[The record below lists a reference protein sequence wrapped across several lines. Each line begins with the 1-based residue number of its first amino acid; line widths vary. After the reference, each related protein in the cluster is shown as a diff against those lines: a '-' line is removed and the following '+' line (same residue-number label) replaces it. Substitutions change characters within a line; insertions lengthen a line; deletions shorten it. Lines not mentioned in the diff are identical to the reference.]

1 MYKKFCD
8 AFIVSYYLQA
18 MILPTVLFYFFNLK
32 WSMMKQL
39 SNPCQFKHSFWPN
52 RALLSDLSSIR
63 REKGPINNVD
73 RREKKYRKCVYTY
86 FILFYFIFIWSSN
99 FHYFNWNKLSFPTMI
114 VILFLEGWRNR
125 SSVGIWQCNYLFI
138 WMYNTGSVISNSF
151 FMIWRLFWIHAFR
164 VLIPVHS
171 TVAISVF
178 SPSKPSFDLHSFNS
192 GRHYK
197 SLIRQTRRLQFWM
210 WFVSSPFLFFVVYLS
225 HIQSLSH

>member
-86 FILFYFIFIWSSN
+86 FIYLFYFFEAQTFIILIETSYPFQPWLSSCFWRDEEIDLVWEYGN
-99 FHYFNWNKLSFPTMI
+99 
-114 VILFLEGWRNR
+114 VI
-125 SSVGIWQCNYLFI
+125 
-138 WMYNTGSVISNSF
+138 T
-151 FMIWRLFWIHAFR
+151 
-164 VLIPVHS
+164 
-171 TVAISVF
+171 
-178 SPSKPSFDLHSFNS
+178 
-192 GRHYK
+192 
-197 SLIRQTRRLQFWM
+197 
-210 WFVSSPFLFFVVYLS
+210 FLFGCTT
-225 HIQSLSH
+225 QDR